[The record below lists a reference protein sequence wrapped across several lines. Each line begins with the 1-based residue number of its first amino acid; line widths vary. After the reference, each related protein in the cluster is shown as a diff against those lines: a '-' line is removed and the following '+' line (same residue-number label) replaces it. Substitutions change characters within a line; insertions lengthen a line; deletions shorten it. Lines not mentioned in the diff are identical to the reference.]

1 MKSRPGAVYSKTM
14 DAKQFYAK
22 KLQLLKA
29 LQAKVNEAKD
39 LLSDL
44 SDHEDHA
51 ADPDFDEF
59 YQLAFDLDNTN
70 EEISGLLMAVY
81 PLADQ

>member
-1 MKSRPGAVYSKTM
+1 M

-44 SDHEDHA
+44 SDHEDHT
-51 ADPDFDEF
+51 ADPDFGEF
-59 YQLAFDLDNTN
+59 YQLAADLDNTRD
-70 EEISGLLMAVY
+70 EISGLLMAVQ
-81 PLADQ
+81 PLAEQ